1 MILAMMLPV
10 RLLVALFYL
19 SGLAKRPEP
28 GAQATAP
35 AMLMITLIM
44 MLIMFASGR
53 YLSFAIGAS
62 AFMGTA

>member
-1 MILAMMLPV
+1 MILAMMPPV
-10 RLLVALFYL
+10 RLPPALFYL
-19 SGLAKRPEP
+19 SGFAKRPEP

-44 MLIMFASGR
+44 MLIMLASGR

-62 AFMGTA
+62 ALMGTA

>member
-1 MILAMMLPV
+1 MILEKMLPA
-10 RLLVALFYL
+10 RLPPALFYL

-35 AMLMITLIM
+35 AMLVITLIM

-62 AFMGTA
+62 ALMGTA